1 MTSPEQRAKILRPMS
16 PIKEHCIFTLT
27 PDDVDRIRGLLRSVE
42 VAIGELVA
50 YRCVRP
56 LAANVNFRLEDEVY
70 QQTSQI
76 LADCDGPF

>member
-1 MTSPEQRAKILRPMS
+1 MS
-16 PIKEHCIFTLT
+16 RITDHCIFTLT

-56 LAANVNFRLEDEVY
+56 LDTNVNFTLESDVY

-76 LADCDGPF
+76 LADCDDPF